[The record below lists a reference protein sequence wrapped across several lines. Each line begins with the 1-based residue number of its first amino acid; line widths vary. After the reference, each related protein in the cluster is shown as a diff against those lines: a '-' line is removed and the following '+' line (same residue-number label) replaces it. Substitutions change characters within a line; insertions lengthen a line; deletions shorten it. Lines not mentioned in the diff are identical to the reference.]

1 MINPK
6 TLQFLK
12 QLSKHNNK
20 PWFDDHRAQY
30 EDARNDM
37 EKFIQSV
44 IDKHSLKDTDLT
56 GLAAK
61 KCIFRINRDVRF
73 SKNKQPYK
81 TNFGASMDR
90 GGKKSGF
97 AGYYFHLEP
106 GKSFV
111 GGGLWMPDAPVVKKV
126 RQEIDYC
133 LEEFE
138 SIILDKKFKKVYG
151 ELYQDEPGLRLV
163 NIPRDFEKDNP
174 AAEYLKFK
182 SWLAIANLSD
192 DEVTSKDLQKKTLH
206 AFEVLQPLVKFLNRS
221 IDTSA

>member
-56 GLAAK
+56 GLTAR
-61 KCIFRINRDVRF
+61 KCLFRINRDVRF

-97 AGYYFHLEP
+97 AGYYFHLEK
-106 GKSFV
+106 KSDRR
-111 GGGLWMPDAPVVKKV
+111 LIIAWKNLKV
-126 RQEIDYC
+126 
-133 LEEFE
+133 
-138 SIILDKKFKKVYG
+138 
-151 ELYQDEPGLRLV
+151 LYWIKNLKRYMV
-163 NIPRDFEKDNP
+163 NFIMMNQ
-174 AAEYLKFK
+174 
-182 SWLAIANLSD
+182 
-192 DEVTSKDLQKKTLH
+192 V
-206 AFEVLQPLVKFLNRS
+206 
-221 IDTSA
+221 